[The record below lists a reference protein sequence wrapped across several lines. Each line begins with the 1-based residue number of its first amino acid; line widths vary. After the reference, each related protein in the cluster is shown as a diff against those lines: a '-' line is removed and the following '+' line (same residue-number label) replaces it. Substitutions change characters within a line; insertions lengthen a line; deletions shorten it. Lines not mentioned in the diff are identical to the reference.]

1 MLTLAHLAAAQAT
14 GASENT
20 TVPAPAP
27 APATAATAT
36 TEYAPASLSLSRRS
50 ARQRHARHQRRAHA
64 IIRSSSW
71 ASAASDTEIGGGLGA
86 ATTSAAE
93 ARAEEG
99 MEASACAALST
110 EEMALMGEA
119 LVADT
124 GALLDEGHKAGSI
137 ISVILSPI
145 IMMMMMSSRSGTS
158 QKARPGVGATVIDVI
173 VIVLTVPVCLGLA
186 KGLATPMVNILANV
200 IGEDLVTSLTEK
212 LTKTVKLHCGYIV
225 TQNLMVIIVNYL
237 QNELGAVIAFMIATF
252 LSGTIPQALTD
263 AVTTAVT
270 NLLLPK
276 LTNALSG
283 PVQNYYYCIY
293 CYYYGDFCQQCF
305 YDNDLTWMD
314 RDWWLSPQQE
324 AYT

>member
-1 MLTLAHLAAAQAT
+1 MLATFAHLAAAQAV
-14 GASENT
+14 SSN
-20 TVPAPAP
+20 
-27 APATAATAT
+27 ATAT
-36 TEYAPASLSLSRRS
+36 SHTPASLSLSRRS
-50 ARQRHARHQRRAHA
+50 ARQRHARHQRWAHA

-71 ASAASDTEIGGGLGA
+71 APAASDDAEIGGGLGA
-86 ATTSAAE
+86 ATTSMAE
-93 ARAEEG
+93 AGAEEG

-173 VIVLTVPVCLGLA
+173 VLVLTVPVCLGLA
-186 KGLATPMVNILANV
+186 KGLATPMVNILANI

-225 TQNLMVIIVNYL
+225 TQNLMVIIINYL
-237 QNELGAVIAFMIATF
+237 QNELGAVVAFMIATF

-263 AVTTAVT
+263 AVTTSVT

-276 LTNALSG
+276 LTNALAT